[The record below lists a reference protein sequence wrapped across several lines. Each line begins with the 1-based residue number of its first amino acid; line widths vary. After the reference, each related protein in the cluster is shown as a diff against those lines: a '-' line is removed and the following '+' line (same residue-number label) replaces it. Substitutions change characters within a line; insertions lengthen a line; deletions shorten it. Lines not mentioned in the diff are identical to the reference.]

1 MRVIDIEKQLAG
13 QVPRVSPWST
23 PGWLVG
29 WRPYTGR
36 GLVGAGGWVRSLVV
50 GSIRWWLG
58 QFAGGWVDCLACG
71 RGARADSVPCAA
83 VRMAGSG
90 VDRRPCEWPRVQPSG
105 YQGTPSALA
114 PG

>member
-36 GLVGAGGWVRSLVV
+36 GLVGAGGWVSSLVVGSVRWWLGQFAGGWVSSLVV

-58 QFAGGWVDCLACG
+58 RLPRLREGCEGG
-71 RGARADSVPCAA
+71 
-83 VRMAGSG
+83 
-90 VDRRPCEWPRVQPSG
+90 
-105 YQGTPSALA
+105 
-114 PG
+114 